1 MATIRKRGDKWQVQI
16 KKKIN
21 GQEVRESNTFLTK
34 GEAQAWATMREADLI
49 DSDRKGLIVGNKHTL
64 YDALIKYRDE
74 IASKK
79 KSVKWLTTKIN
90 NFIDTLPFVGELI
103 TSIKPVQ
110 YAEFRDKRLK
120 TVKNSTVIK
129 ELGILSVVYSKAIKE
144 WGWCSVNPI
153 SNIEKPRKTK
163 HRNRLISNDEIDAI
177 LSILDYKEGDTP
189 TSKKQELAYIFLIAI
204 ETAMRQGEILSLTY
218 DAVFLDKRFVHL
230 DKTKNGDTRDVPL
243 SNRAVYLFEQVLKN
257 KHEDNKL
264 FTLSSASADAMFRK
278 YRNKLGINDLHFH
291 DTRHEAITRLS
302 KKLGVLELARMVG
315 HRNISQL
322 MTYYNETAES
332 LASKLG

>member
-1 MATIRKRGDKWQVQI
+1 
-16 KKKIN
+16 
-21 GQEVRESNTFLTK
+21 
-34 GEAQAWATMREADLI
+34 
-49 DSDRKGLIVGNKHTL
+49 
-64 YDALIKYRDE
+64 
-74 IASKK
+74 
-79 KSVKWLTTKIN
+79 
-90 NFIDTLPFVGELI
+90 
-103 TSIKPVQ
+103 
-110 YAEFRDKRLK
+110 
-120 TVKNSTVIK
+120 
-129 ELGILSVVYSKAIKE
+129 
-144 WGWCSVNPI
+144 
-153 SNIEKPRKTK
+153 
-163 HRNRLISNDEIDAI
+163 
-177 LSILDYKEGDTP
+177 
-189 TSKKQELAYIFLIAI
+189 
-204 ETAMRQGEILSLTY
+204 MRQGEILSLTY

-322 MTYYNETAES
+322 MTYYNDTAES
-332 LASKLG
+332 LAGKLN